1 METIENA
8 IETEDSNTVLKVVT
22 YTAAVLLVAGATR
35 SAVRFVRAKIAD
47 RKTPEPQPETL
58 TETN

>member
-8 IETEDSNTVLKVVT
+8 IETEDNNTVLKVVT

-35 SAVRFVRAKIAD
+35 GAVRFVRAKLAA
-47 RKTPEPQPETL
+47 RKDPEPQPETK
-58 TETN
+58 TEDN